1 MKMITFFYGFLA
13 NGDADKEVSHNL
25 TDSFT
30 GIESYWTPSA
40 D

>member
-1 MKMITFFYGFLA
+1 MNIFNFFYGFLA

-30 GIESYWTPSA
+30 GIESYWTPSSK
-40 D
+40 